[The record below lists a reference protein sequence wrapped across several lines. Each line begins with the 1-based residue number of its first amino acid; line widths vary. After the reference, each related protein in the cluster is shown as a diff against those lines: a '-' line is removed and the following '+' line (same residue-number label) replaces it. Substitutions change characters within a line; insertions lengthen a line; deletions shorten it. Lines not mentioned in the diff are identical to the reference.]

1 MKVGIIGG
9 TFDPIHNAHLYI
21 AYEAKEQL
29 NLDKTIFM
37 PTGIQPLKTD
47 KKITPSELR
56 YEMVKKAIKPYN
68 EFEVSDY
75 EINKGGLSYTYMTL
89 EHFKKSYNNEDIE
102 LFFIT
107 GADCLMN
114 IEKWKEVKKILSL
127 SNLVVFMR
135 GGADREKLLLQKDY
149 IEKKYNASI
158 IFLALKELEIS
169 STDIR
174 NRINEGKKIDFFVP
188 ESVKNYIYAKGLY
201 ENKED
206 DSEFLNC

>member
-29 NLDKTIFM
+29 NLDKVIFM
-37 PTGIQPLKTD
+37 PAGIQPLKID
-47 KKITPSELR
+47 KKITSSKYR
-56 YEMVKKAIKPYN
+56 YEMVKEAIKCY
-68 EFEVSDY
+68 EMFEVSDY
-75 EINKGGLSYTYMTL
+75 EINKGGLSYTYETL
-89 EHFKKSYNNEDIE
+89 EYFKNSYKNEDIE

-127 SNLVVFMR
+127 SNMVVFMR

-149 IEKKYNASI
+149 I
-158 IFLALKELEIS
+158 
-169 STDIR
+169 
-174 NRINEGKKIDFFVP
+174 
-188 ESVKNYIYAKGLY
+188 
-201 ENKED
+201 
-206 DSEFLNC
+206 

>member
-1 MKVGIIGG
+1 MKRYGIIGG

-29 NLDKTIFM
+29 NLDKVIFM
-37 PTGIQPLKTD
+37 PAGIQPLKTD
-47 KKITPSELR
+47 KKITESKDR
-56 YEMVKKAIKPYN
+56 YEMVKEAIRNYDS
-68 EFEVSDY
+68 FEVSDY
-75 EINKGGLSYTYMTL
+75 EINTGGLSFTYETL
-89 EHFKKSYNNEDIE
+89 EHYNNSKESKDEE

-114 IEKWKEVKKILSL
+114 IEKWREVEKILSL
-127 SNLVVFMR
+127 SNMVVFMR
-135 GGADREKLLLQKDY
+135 GGTDVERLLAQKKY
-149 IEKKYNASI
+149 IEEKYNTSI

-174 NRINEGKKIDFFVP
+174 NRVNEGKKIDFFVP

-201 ENKED
+201 KK
-206 DSEFLNC
+206 

>member
-29 NLDKTIFM
+29 NLDRVIFM
-37 PTGIQPLKTD
+37 PAGIQPLKTD
-47 KKITPSELR
+47 KKITSSKYR
-56 YEMVKKAIKPYN
+56 YEMVKEAIKDY
-68 EFEVSDY
+68 EKFEVSDY
-75 EINKGGLSYTYMTL
+75 EINKGGLSFTYETL
-89 EHFKKSYNNEDIE
+89 EHFKSLDKNEDVE

-127 SNLVVFMR
+127 SNMVVFMR
-135 GGADREKLLLQKDY
+135 GGADKEKLLLQKDY
-149 IEKKYNASI
+149 IEKKYNATI
-158 IFLALKELEIS
+158 IFLDLKELEIS

-174 NRINEGKKIDFFVP
+174 NRISEGKKIDFFVP
-188 ESVKNYIYAKGLY
+188 ESVKNYIYQKGLY
-201 ENKED
+201 EE
-206 DSEFLNC
+206 